1 VNLPI
6 NINEREKKF
15 LIAGGIA
22 VVMILLFQLFDWY
35 GDTRKEVELVAEAR
49 RMKIEKELRK
59 LADKENLEMEA
70 KLAKE
75 QLQRRENMLL
85 KSSKPPIAASELQRT
100 LTQTASALNID
111 IKLERT
117 LNPVDTGTYL
127 AIPVEIGFTTSTGK
141 LKDMLLRIRNS
152 VVMLTVN
159 EMKIRVNNVRNPKN
173 IYTTLIVTGFIKKE
187 SEGEEEKKQ
196 VKRAT

>member
-35 GDTRKEVELVAEAR
+35 G
-49 RMKIEKELRK
+49 ELRK

-159 EMKIRVNNVRNPKN
+159 EMKIRVNNVRNPN
-173 IYTTLIVTGFIKKE
+173 LYHSHCDGIY
-187 SEGEEEKKQ
+187 
-196 VKRAT
+196 